1 MIIASGHIE
10 LNTEDDMNR
19 VLEELKRR
27 NVEVPFYSSGKIL
40 YVVEGE
46 SERQVKIVIEKL
58 REIEGVREVFLSYY
72 SLDGADKGEDFE
84 I

>member
-27 NVEVPFYSSGKIL
+27 NVEVPFYGSGKIL

>member
-10 LNTEDDMNR
+10 LNTEGDLDR
-19 VLEELKRR
+19 VLEELRKR
-27 NVEVPFYSSGKIL
+27 NVEVPFYGSGKIL
-40 YVVEGE
+40 YVIEGE
-46 SERQVKIVIEKL
+46 NERQVKIIIENL

-72 SLDGADKGEDFE
+72 SLEGADKGEDFE